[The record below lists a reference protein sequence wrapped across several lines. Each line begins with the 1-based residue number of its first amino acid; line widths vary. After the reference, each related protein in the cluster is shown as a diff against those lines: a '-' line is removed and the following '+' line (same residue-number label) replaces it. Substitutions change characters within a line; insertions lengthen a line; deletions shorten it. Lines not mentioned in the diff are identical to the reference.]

1 MIGATIDKGRPL
13 RDALPLD
20 TVVRASKTQVACTL
34 GGEVMILNLENGVY
48 YGLDPVGAR
57 IWELLQE
64 PRTIL
69 EIRDALLQEF
79 EVEPE
84 RCEKDLLGLIDAMME
99 ARLVE
104 LGPETAGE

>member
-1 MIGATIDKGRPL
+1 MIGATIDKSQPPKEVL
-13 RDALPLD
+13 RLE
-20 TVVRASKTQVACTL
+20 TVVRASRTQVACTL
-34 GGEVMILNLENGVY
+34 GEEVMILNLENGVY

-69 EIRDALLQEF
+69 EVRDALLQEF

-84 RCEKDLLGLIDAMME
+84 RCERDLLGLLESLLDAH
-99 ARLVE
+99 LVE
-104 LGPETAGE
+104 LGPQAAK